1 MNLKKVC
8 TGGGGWVSQW
18 LKVQYAL
25 DISRNI
31 QFLNLTLL
39 GKFKLKIPKNGNC
52 YISWNT
58 HFLTTFSN
66 EKCCVYNYLFF
77 FIISM
82 YSNLHANCTMCC
94 KNIGEKMDP
103 LRRQNARGMKY
114 VCKVL
119 YWKEKNQLEC
129 KLNRML
135 NDKSCPPPTTLC
147 TMQLH
152 TSTDLTFLKVTS
164 TDKHSLKATSTD
176 KHSLKTTSTDN
187 IP

>member
-1 MNLKKVC
+1 
-8 TGGGGWVSQW
+8 
-18 LKVQYAL
+18 
-25 DISRNI
+25 
-31 QFLNLTLL
+31 
-39 GKFKLKIPKNGNC
+39 
-52 YISWNT
+52 
-58 HFLTTFSN
+58 
-66 EKCCVYNYLFF
+66 
-77 FIISM
+77 M

-176 KHSLKTTSTDN
+176 KHSLKATSTDKHSLKTTSTDKHSLKN
-187 IP
+187 PSTDKHSLKTTSTDKHSLKTTSTNKHSLKDHKYRQTCLS

>member
-176 KHSLKTTSTDN
+176 KHSLKTTSTNN